1 MPIEIDPLK
10 TQVVKPGPKLPGSGP
25 AKGPAMNTRVPPA
38 AAPPPPAM
46 APRDPNSTEALLN
59 AATRR
64 INALEASL
72 AEANAR
78 LDLVLSV
85 LSITQNGSARSVTL
99 KGVTVTLDA
108 STDVVV
114 KAARDFKAQAS
125 SRAEVASHGT
135 ASIGA
140 PMLKLTAPVCKADGT
155 LTCQTLTATTVSAAS
170 YAPGAG
176 NIW

>member
-10 TQVVKPGPKLPGSGP
+10 TQVVQPGPKLPGSGP

-46 APRDPNSTEALLN
+46 APRDPNSPEALLN

-64 INALEASL
+64 INALEAAL

-78 LDLVLSV
+78 LDLLLSV
-85 LSITQNGSARSVTL
+85 LSITQNGSLRSVTL
-99 KGVTVTLDA
+99 KGATVTLDA
-108 STDVVV
+108 TSDVVV

-125 SRAEVASHGT
+125 NKAEVRSNAT
-135 ASIGA
+135 AILGA
-140 PMLKLTAPVCKADGT
+140 PTLRLAAPACKADGVVS
-155 LTCQTLTATTVSAAS
+155 CQTLSATTVTAAS
-170 YAPGAG
+170 YTPGAG